1 MLPPANQPSLS
12 DTALALPLPGDGMQ
26 RLALF
31 AVRRM
36 AAHGI
41 RDAYAASLMVN
52 TFGINFRRPLVL
64 LRAFITELARCSDRT
79 ITVAPCCAL
88 RMTRDEAALVG
99 VLAVAASNPACASN
113 HLRAL
118 AGGDEISAPLSLAAA
133 FNAALADAGLPLV
146 I

>member
-1 MLPPANQPSLS
+1 MQPQSPETS
-12 DTALALPLPGDGMQ
+12 LALPLPGDQMQ

-31 AVRRM
+31 ALRRM

-41 RDAYAASLMVN
+41 RDAHAASMMIN

-88 RMTRDEAALVG
+88 RMTRDEASLVG
-99 VLAVAASNPACASN
+99 ILAVAASNPACASQ

-118 AGGDEISAPLSLAAA
+118 AGSVEVSAPLSLAAA